1 MKRILPLLLLLLGLS
16 AVPAFAA
23 PARLRP
29 EEFRMATD
37 SIARMYSRKTTVEN
51 RLTLKKVVK
60 TDQGRL
66 DFYFDQSLGDYPWR
80 EKDVEWLR
88 SQLKKLLPTA
98 YASCEIGEIRSKE
111 TRIEDLVTPPPG
123 VKGWPQPYA
132 YTYDDRNLRR
142 LFVEREGT
150 ARYAKGLSGRNI
162 ALWQSHGRYFDD
174 GSGQWK
180 WQRAPL
186 HRTVEDMYTQSY
198 VLPYLIPM
206 LERAGAYVMTPR
218 ERDTQRYEVIID
230 NDPTFPGERVLPLR
244 QTGIYNETGKWESSG
259 AGFADTAAVY
269 LLDQNPFRA
278 GTTRRTF
285 CAQEADAE
293 AVWSFRA
300 PARDNYAVYVSY
312 RTEPNSSTCAHY
324 TVRHRGGQTGFVVN
338 QRMGGGTWIYLG
350 TFEFEGEGAVVL
362 DNGTPEGRDYAR
374 GTVVS
379 ADAVKIG
386 GGMGKIAR
394 GSRDADPS
402 EYRTSGLPSFAEG
415 ALYSMQW
422 AGVDST
428 VTAQWDGE
436 YTRDY
441 ASRGA
446 WVSQLCGGSVR
457 NPEQPGKGVPIDLSF
472 AFHSDAGVTPND
484 STVGTL
490 AIYSLLCEGKD
501 ELPDGKSRAVGR
513 HYAELVQ
520 TQVVEDIRARFDP
533 LWRRRRIWDRSYSES
548 RTTSVPGMLLEG
560 LSHQNFADMRY
571 GLDPD
576 FRFTVSRAVYKG
588 MLKFLSDLYKRSY
601 VVQPLPVR
609 SLAVTFSPERD
620 HARIS
625 WQPVSDPAEPTAEP
639 KSYILYTRMDDGS
652 FDEGEVI
659 RRAHED
665 GDRLYH
671 DVPIRPGHLYSFKVE
686 AVNDGGRS
694 FPSEI
699 LSIGSP
705 TFPVKGKVVIVN
717 NFDRVGAPT
726 WFDTP
731 SYAGFEGSIDAGV
744 PYLYDISYIGENYM
758 HRRTQAFET
767 NDSPG
772 FGASRSDKAGSII
785 AGNSFDYPSV
795 HGRALLEAGYAVFS
809 LSRDAWTARS
819 ELSADALA
827 ADLICGKQVTTPRG
841 TGPMPARFQV
851 YPEALQRTLTRFTST
866 GGHLIVS
873 GADIATDL
881 WDQVY
886 PVPADPV
893 YQTSARSFAENILG
907 YGFQSGFGCYDGAV
921 APVRN
926 KTLDLRAR
934 IDTLHYWNEFNKQVY
949 RVEHADALRAPGKL
963 STVFLQYPETGMNA
977 AIAYNPGNYKV
988 ISFGFPLE
996 TLKDPAQIRILLESA
1011 MAYFTGQ

>member
-1 MKRILPLLLLLLGLS
+1 MKRFLTLILLLGL
-16 AVPAFAA
+16 AAGTALAA
-23 PARLRP
+23 PTKLRP
-29 EEFRMATD
+29 DEFRTATD
-37 SIARMYSRKTTVEN
+37 SIARMFSRKTTVEN

-60 TDQGRL
+60 TDQGTL
-66 DFYFDQSLGDYPWR
+66 DFHFDQSLGDFPWR

-88 SQLKKLLPTA
+88 TQLKKLLPAA
-98 YASCEIGEIRSKE
+98 YSTCEIGDIWSKE
-111 TRIEDLVTPPPG
+111 TQVEDLVTPAPG
-123 VKGWPQPYA
+123 TKGWPQPYA

-142 LFVEREGT
+142 LFVEREGSL
-150 ARYAKGLSGRNI
+150 RCQKGLSGRNI
-162 ALWQSHGRYFDD
+162 ALWQSHGRYFDA
-174 GSGQWK
+174 GTNQWK

-206 LERAGAYVMTPR
+206 LENAGAYVLTPR
-218 ERDTQRYEVIID
+218 ERDIQKYEVIID
-230 NDPTFPGERVLPLR
+230 NDPTFTGERVLPLR
-244 QTGIYNETGKWESSG
+244 QAGIYNERGDWEESG
-259 AGFADTAAVY
+259 VGFADTAAVY
-269 LLDQNPFRA
+269 MLDQNPFRA
-278 GTTRRTF
+278 GTTRRSLCT
-285 CAQEADAE
+285 QEADAE
-293 AVWSFRA
+293 AIWSFRA
-300 PARDNYAVYVSY
+300 PARGAYAVYVSY
-312 RTEPNSSTCAHY
+312 RTESNSSACAHY
-324 TVRHRGGQTGFVVN
+324 TIRHRGGETGFIVN
-338 QRMGGGTWIYLG
+338 QKMGGGTWIYLG
-350 TFEFEGEGAVVL
+350 TFEFEGEGAVIL
-362 DNGTPEGRDYAR
+362 DNGTPEGRDFIR
-374 GTVVS
+374 GTVVN

-394 GSRDADPS
+394 GSLEEDPS

-422 AGVDST
+422 AGVDTT

-472 AFHSDAGVTPND
+472 AFHSDAGLTPND

-490 AIYSLLCEGKD
+490 AIYTLLCEGKD

-520 TQVVEDIRARFDP
+520 TQVVEDIRRQFDP
-533 LWRRRRIWDRSYSES
+533 EWRRRWIWDRSYSES

-576 FRFTVSRAVYKG
+576 FRFTLSRAVYKG

-625 WQPVSDPAEPTAEP
+625 WIPVSDPAEPTAEP
-639 KSYILYTRMDDGS
+639 KSYILYTRVDDGS

-686 AVNDGGRS
+686 AFNDGGRS

-699 LSIGSP
+699 LSIGAP
-705 TFPVKGKVVIVN
+705 VFPEEGRVVIIN

-758 HRRTQAFET
+758 NRRARAFET

-772 FGASRSDKAGSII
+772 FGATRSDKAGSII
-785 AGNSFDYPSV
+785 AGNRFDYAAV
-795 HGRALLEAGYAVFS
+795 HGLALLRAGYSFFS
-809 LSRDAWTARS
+809 LSRDAWTAQP
-819 ELSADALA
+819 ELSGSAIA

-841 TGPMPARFQV
+841 TGGMPARFQV
-851 YPEALQRTLTRFTST
+851 FPETLRTAITRFTTT
-866 GGHLIVS
+866 GGHIIVS

-881 WDQVY
+881 WDQIY
-886 PVPADPV
+886 PGTADPV

-907 YGFQSGFGCYDGAV
+907 YGFQSGFGCYDGVV

-926 KTLDLRAR
+926 KVLDLRGK
-934 IDTLHYWNEFNKQVY
+934 IGTVEYWHEFNEQVY
-949 RVEHADALRAPGKL
+949 RVENADALRVPSKL

-996 TLKDPAQIRILLESA
+996 TLKDPEAIRILLESCLQ
-1011 MAYFTGQ
+1011 YFRTK